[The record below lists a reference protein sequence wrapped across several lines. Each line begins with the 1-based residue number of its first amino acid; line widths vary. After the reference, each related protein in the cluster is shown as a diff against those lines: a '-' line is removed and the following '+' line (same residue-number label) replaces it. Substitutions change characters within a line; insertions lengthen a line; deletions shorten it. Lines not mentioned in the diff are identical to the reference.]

1 MNLTLAVDQHVVE
14 RARKV
19 AESMGISLNQAIR
32 GFLEDLAGVDSV
44 ERDLDE
50 LKALSKR
57 SRGRSRGWRVNRDEI
72 HARA

>member
-1 MNLTLAVDQHVVE
+1 VVE